1 MSFIDSLTKCR
12 VADGVY
18 KNKDE
23 VDNVGEEEK
32 KEYALFKIIDF
43 IKNKYKTDREKQ
55 GEAMDKLK
63 KITYK
68 CNPIIEKRFN
78 LPDYLFK
85 QKVLKQTY
93 YDLRIDPETFKNANT
108 FKDFFKQNGLLNDL
122 YINED
127 EAIIFKLSSN
137 NEGIEI

>member
-12 VADGVY
+12 VADRVY

-63 KITYK
+63 K
-68 CNPIIEKRFN
+68 
-78 LPDYLFK
+78 
-85 QKVLKQTY
+85 
-93 YDLRIDPETFKNANT
+93 LRINAT
-108 FKDFFKQNGLLNDL
+108 L
-122 YINED
+122 
-127 EAIIFKLSSN
+127 
-137 NEGIEI
+137 